1 MTTITLSSAE
11 HDSLRTALTWFAPE
25 FRTATVDLKE
35 RLRARVPHDDD
46 GSISVDLSE
55 RDRTVCAVAL
65 TQRIASYAKEL
76 EAAIAADYDD
86 SALKPGAQKLADLS
100 ALLVRFGTEL

>member
-1 MTTITLSSAE
+1 MKTIILSSTE
-11 HDSLRTALTWFAPE
+11 HDSLRTALTWFALE
-25 FRTATVDLKE
+25 FRQARHDLKS
-35 RLRARVPHDDD
+35 RLRACVPFDDD
-46 GSISVDLSE
+46 SIAVSLSE

-76 EAAIAADYDD
+76 EAAIALDYDD
-86 SALKPGAQKLADLS
+86 TALKPGSQKLADLS